1 MIRMVVAY
9 ALAALSAAAIIWC
22 TLTAMPVDRPL
33 SRGQPDGSRPL
44 PSGTAGERRATTE
57 VTITRATP
65 ADLRQV
71 PPARIDERQHQVR
84 VTITHTFRMD
94 EKDPLAGWIRGS
106 VPADLRAITDK
117 GLGAIKVGGGW
128 LAPTVRYPAA
138 LTTSGGRSTAEFRVI
153 VLRRLARGEELTLEF
168 QPPGV
173 QPSLINQRT
182 ITLFP
187 TEWTVLRTAG
197 LEPEREEAERLQFTV
212 NYQVTVTLVHDSHGF
227 VDHEEEK
234 PAFSW
239 GSELAIITAILLI
252 AFLLRSLGRPWWQ
265 RLHNRELFIGLVLA
279 APLLAVPFYAKGL
292 QGLAYVVMFGV
303 LPAIAVRHAS
313 RMVPTPAPWTTR
325 DALAVTALGV
335 LVAFGMFLWSARHVQ
350 LHPPELIAGVA
361 VAALAAAGAAIAFS
375 ADLGIRFVVV
385 RLAVVAAGTAIGALA
400 LALWFRALL
409 DDVYPPDSVHLVLG
423 LFWSLIPIGAVAVV
437 TRTWSRGAVVA
448 AVILSLLMQ
457 GWPTEWLD
465 DGSWSTPVGHPGP
478 MLGTLELT
486 PLLRGV
492 LGLLLLGFVL
502 LVLRLRR
509 LGGDLGAVHHP
520 AAVASVTVCLMVL
533 YLSPRG
539 TGSLPD
545 LDVSVPLLSIT
556 SVVAWISA
564 WWLLGPVPDGLDE
577 PRTHDE
583 HRAMVRRALH
593 KRHLLVSEQELYRV
607 GRGRIGA
614 GELSMGDFEQQ
625 REDLETALD
634 GHGRHP
640 ETAFATSA
648 GCTPWHNGVHA
659 FVICLLLSL
668 PFLFMYGLPAGPD
681 LASYLFDARYLLT
694 MPAFGFLFG
703 YFYPRIRGT
712 QPMTKVLHL
721 MAAALVTEL
730 SAYLPAFAEPDV
742 SALDKV
748 QLLAIVVGQV
758 ALVYIALGLFWE
770 WRLMH
775 LAGEPWGRVRNVRSL
790 RSLATPLV
798 AVLIAAVTT
807 AATSAASQSV
817 DRILRGDQ
825 VQSGGP

>member
-1 MIRMVVAY
+1 MIRRVVAY
-9 ALAALSAAAIIWC
+9 GLAALSAAAIIWC

-44 PSGTAGERRATTE
+44 PSGAADERRATTD
-57 VTITRATP
+57 VTIARATA

-94 EKDPLAGWIRGS
+94 EDDPLAGWIRGS
-106 VPADLRAITDK
+106 VPPDLRAITDK
-117 GLGAIKVGGGW
+117 GLGALKVGGGW
-128 LAPTVRYPAA
+128 LAPTVRYPAE
-138 LTTSGGRSTAEFRVI
+138 LTTSGGKSTAEFRVI
-153 VLRRLARGEELTLEF
+153 VLRQLARGEELTLEF
-168 QPPGV
+168 QAPGV

-187 TEWTVLRTAG
+187 TEWSVLRTSG

-212 NYQVTVTLVHDSHGF
+212 NYQVTVTLVHDSYGF
-227 VDHEEEK
+227 VDHEEDE
-234 PAFSW
+234 AFSW
-239 GSELAIITAILLI
+239 GSELAIVTALLLI

-265 RLHNRELFIGLVLA
+265 QLHNRELFIGLLLA
-279 APLLAVPFYAKGL
+279 APVLASPFYAKGL
-292 QGLAYVVMFGV
+292 QGIAYVVMFGV
-303 LPAIAVRHAS
+303 LPAIAVRHAG
-313 RMVPTPAPWTTR
+313 RMVPTPAPWTSR

-335 LVAFGMFLWSARHVQ
+335 LVAFAMFVWSTRHVQ
-350 LHPPELIAGVA
+350 LHPPQLITGVA

-385 RLAVVAAGTAIGALA
+385 RLAAVAAGTAIGTLA
-400 LALWFRALL
+400 LALWFKALFY
-409 DDVYPPDSVHLVLG
+409 DVYPPDSVHLVLG

-437 TRTWSRGAVVA
+437 TRTWSRGALVA

-465 DGSWSTPVGHPGP
+465 DGSWSTPVDHPEP

-486 PLLRGV
+486 PLVRGV

-502 LVLRLRR
+502 LILRLRR
-509 LGGDLGAVHHP
+509 LGGELGAVHHR

-533 YLSPRG
+533 HLSPRG

-545 LDVSVPLLSIT
+545 LDVTVPLLSVT
-556 SVVAWISA
+556 SVFAWISA
-564 WWLLGPVPDGLDE
+564 WWLLGPMPDGLDE
-577 PRTHDE
+577 PRTAEE

-593 KRHLLVSEQELYRV
+593 KRLLLVSEQELYRV

-625 REDLETALD
+625 RDELETALD

-648 GCTPWHNGVHA
+648 ACTPWHNGVHA

-694 MPAFGFLFG
+694 LPAFGFLFG

-742 SALDKV
+742 SAFDKL

-758 ALVYIALGLFWE
+758 ALVYIGLGLFWE

-775 LAGEPWGRVRNVRSL
+775 LAGEPWGRVRNIRSL

-798 AVLIAAVTT
+798 AVLIAVVTT

-825 VQSGGP
+825 VQTGGP